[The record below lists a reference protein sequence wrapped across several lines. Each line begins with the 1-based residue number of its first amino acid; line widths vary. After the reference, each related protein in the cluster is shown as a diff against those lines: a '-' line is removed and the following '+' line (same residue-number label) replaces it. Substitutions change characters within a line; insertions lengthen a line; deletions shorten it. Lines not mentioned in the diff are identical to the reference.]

1 MAIHRGLMLLGAT
14 LTGVAG
20 MSLYGAVQVITPPRC
35 TRREDPAK
43 WGVPSEDVQ
52 FRAPDGTQISG
63 WLARGEL
70 TGGPAIIVAHGHGA
84 SRHGSLAHA
93 QLLYPRYSVLM
104 PDHRAHGGSAG
115 RYTSIGYHER
125 LDLIGAARY
134 LRELGYSRIGVLGIS
149 MGGAAAILAAA
160 ESPEID
166 AVVADSSFA
175 CLWRAVQRS
184 ACHRGYPGPITAPLA
199 YLACHTAA
207 LRLRYRQAFGDPV
220 RVVGEIAP
228 RPLLIIHG
236 GDDDLISADSAYQL
250 YMAAGPGRELW
261 ILPRT
266 GHARALEAAPEQYS
280 RRVLEFYDRTI
291 G

>member
-1 MAIHRGLMLLGAT
+1 MLLGAT

-20 MSLYGAVQVITPPRC
+20 MSLYGAAQVITPPRC
-35 TRREDPAK
+35 TRREDPAE

-52 FRAPDGTQISG
+52 FRAPDGTLIRG
-63 WLARGEL
+63 WLARGKQ
-70 TGGPAIIVAHGHGA
+70 TTGPAVIVAHGHGA

-93 QLLYPRYSVLM
+93 RLLYPRYTVLM

-125 LDLIGAARY
+125 LDLIGAAIY
-134 LRELGYSRIGVLGIS
+134 LRELGHTQIGVLGIS

-160 ESPEID
+160 ESPEIG
-166 AVVADSSFA
+166 AVIADSSFA

-184 ACHRGYPGPITAPLA
+184 ARHRGYPGPITAPLA
-199 YLACHTAA
+199 YLSCHTAA

-220 RVVGEIAP
+220 RAVGAIAP

-236 GDDDLISADSAYQL
+236 GDDDLIAVDSAYQL

-261 ILPRT
+261 ILPGC
-266 GHARALEAAPEQYS
+266 GHARALEIAPELYAE
-280 RRVLEFYDRTI
+280 RILEFLDRTI